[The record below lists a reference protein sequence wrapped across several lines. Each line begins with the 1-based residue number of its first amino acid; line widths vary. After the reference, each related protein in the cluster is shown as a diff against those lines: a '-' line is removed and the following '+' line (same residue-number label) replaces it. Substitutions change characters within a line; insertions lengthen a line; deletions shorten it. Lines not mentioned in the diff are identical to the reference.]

1 MAAILDIGTLFEF
14 GGVVLYLIF
23 MLTVVLWMLL
33 IERLWFYKKVLPERK
48 AALFRE
54 WSGVRDHHSWEA
66 HCIRDYFVSR
76 LMQEFRST
84 LPIIKVLTALCPFF
98 GLLGTVTGMIEV
110 FDVMA
115 ILGTTDARAMASG
128 VSKATVPT
136 MAGMLVAVAALL
148 ATARYESRI
157 KQEEQSIVSA
167 LTR

>member
-1 MAAILDIGTLFEF
+1 MTAMLDIGTLFEF

-23 MLTVVLWMLL
+23 ILTVVLWMLL
-33 IERLWFYKKVLPERK
+33 IERLWFYKKVLPVRK
-48 AALFRE
+48 AELFRE
-54 WSGVRDHHSWEA
+54 WEGIRNPHSWEA
-66 HCIRDYFVSR
+66 HRIRDYFVSR

-84 LPIIKVLTALCPFF
+84 LPMIKVLTALCPFF

>member
-1 MAAILDIGTLFEF
+1 MGEILDIGRLFEF

-23 MLTVVLWMLL
+23 GLTVLLWMLL
-33 IERLWFYKKVLPERK
+33 IERLWFYKKVLPLRK
-48 AALFRE
+48 AELFKE
-54 WSGVRDHHSWEA
+54 WGGVSDHQSWA
-66 HCIRDYFVSR
+66 GHRIRDFLVSR

-128 VSKATVPT
+128 VSK
-136 MAGMLVAVAALL
+136 GMVVAVAGLL
-148 ATARYESRI
+148 ATARFESRI
-157 KQEEQSIVSA
+157 KHEEQSIVSA

>member
-1 MAAILDIGTLFEF
+1 MPAMFDIGTLFEF

-23 MLTVVLWMLL
+23 VLTIVLWTLL
-33 IERLWFYKKVLPERK
+33 IERLWFYKKVLPARK
-48 AALFRE
+48 AAIFRE
-54 WSGVRDHHSWEA
+54 WEGVSRPHSWEGNR
-66 HCIRDYFVSR
+66 IRDYLVSH
-76 LMQEFRST
+76 LMQEFRTT
-84 LPIIKVLTALCPFF
+84 LPMIKVLTALCPFF

-157 KQEEQSIVSA
+157 KHEEQSIISA

>member
-1 MAAILDIGTLFEF
+1 MHLFNIGTLFDY

-23 MLTVVLWMLL
+23 GLTVVLWMLL
-33 IERLWFYKKVLPERK
+33 IERLWFYKKVYPRLK
-48 AALFRE
+48 AKIFSE
-54 WSGVRDHHSWEA
+54 WEQVCDPHSWQG
-66 HCIRDYFVSR
+66 HRIRDYFVSR
-76 LMQEFRST
+76 LMQQFRST
-84 LPIIKVLTALCPFF
+84 LPLIKVLTALCPFF

-148 ATARYESRI
+148 ATARYENRI
-157 KQEEQSIVSA
+157 KEEEQGIVSA